1 MTFRS
6 WKVMM
11 RYVWV
16 HIEISELWTP
26 LCCRWKL
33 NGSLLNPKP
42 GSHHSLSGGNLRINH
57 LNKDEDAGTYQCLAS
72 NSFGTVVSREA
83 SLTFACKSHSDLWSN
98 HSSTHQAQT
107 NRTLQTWRHTLVR
120 WPLFLH
126 DQNGNV
132 FPEES
137 LVSLVLVSL
146 SLYLYLT
153 YAQVVQGPDSVMQS
167 SFIWA
172 DNEISKN
179 EIQWNTFRGLAL
191 IVMAVLKVTT
201 GS

>member
-120 WPLFLH
+120 WPLFSMIKMEMFSPRRAWLLS
-126 DQNGNV
+126 Q
-132 FPEES
+132 
-137 LVSLVLVSL
+137 SL
-146 SLYLYLT
+146 SFLFLSHSVCISHTHRLFR
-153 YAQVVQGPDSVMQS
+153 ARFSHAVVIYMG
-167 SFIWA
+167 W
-172 DNEISKN
+172 
-179 EIQWNTFRGLAL
+179 
-191 IVMAVLKVTT
+191 
-201 GS
+201 